1 MKTCPQRLL
10 TVMSLVR
17 IRPGEPRS
25 AHTADQLT
33 ESSAI
38 TSSASRRGPRVDAS
52 AAQSGLTMTMA
63 SNAEGKSRG
72 SQNESQAIDALVER
86 TTCVTTSATRARRHS
101 APFTGARRLRIE
113 YASPLTERRANVCS
127 RGRLE

>member
-1 MKTCPQRLL
+1 
-10 TVMSLVR
+10 
-17 IRPGEPRS
+17 
-25 AHTADQLT
+25 
-33 ESSAI
+33 
-38 TSSASRRGPRVDAS
+38 
-52 AAQSGLTMTMA
+52 MTMA
-63 SNAEGKSRG
+63 SNADGKSRD

-101 APFTGARRLRIE
+101 APFTGA